1 MLPRQIL
8 RPALFALALVA
19 AAPAHAADPA
29 FPTASRIGMVA
40 PAGFTPSSRFA
51 GFENPFAS
59 ALITLAELP
68 ADAYADVEKGFSND
82 ESLKSRGWTIKVREP
97 LTFKDGKGFFIAGPQ
112 ESQGQQRY
120 EAVMVANTGGI
131 TSLVSVQ
138 MVEES
143 AAAITDAVLR
153 DMFKT
158 VTVRPTVP
166 ESERLAVL
174 PYKIGNLAKFRLVKS
189 AHQGVALL
197 TDGPKDEV
205 TAVEQPFLLI
215 ANCAGRHA
223 KAGGAGRFRQARV
236 LRRTGH
242 QGRQDHARRAATH
255 RTGAGLRDRCRS
267 QGCEFGHRSDHRA
280 VAALRTERV
289 ACRCSRS
296 SRRLRGTTC
305 SRGCARSATAS
316 SRASTRHAR
325 PCAGHPRLTF
335 VATKTWMAGT
345 SPAMTKR
352 NPTYRYCRSRRLPPE
367 PLSARPSTR
376 RPALGAARVRRWC
389 SRAA

>member
-8 RPALFALALVA
+8 PHALLVLALVA
-19 AAPAHAADPA
+19 AAPAHATDPV
-29 FPTASRIGMVA
+29 FPTASRIGLVA
-40 PAGFTPSSRFA
+40 PAGFAPSKRFP
-51 GFENPFAS
+51 GFENQFAS

-97 LTFKDGKGFFIAGPQ
+97 LTYKDGKGFFIAGPQ
-112 ESQGQQRY
+112 ESQGQKRY

-143 AAAITDAVLR
+143 SASITDAVLR

-158 VTVRPTVP
+158 VTVRATVP

-205 TAVEQPFLLI
+205 VAVEQPFLLI
-215 ANCAGRHA
+215 ALAP
-223 KAGGAGRFRQARV
+223 GATPKPEERDAF
-236 LRRTGH
+236 
-242 QGRQDHARRAATH
+242 ARRAFSSAPGIKDVKITRAEPLRMGQAQGYEIVADAKDATSG
-255 RTGAGLRDRCRS
+255 TEVTTVQWLR
-267 QGCEFGHRSDHRA
+267 FGQNAYMQMFAIVRKTA
-280 VAALRTERV
+280 WNEVFP
-289 ACRCSRS
+289 
-296 SRRLRGTTC
+296 RLRQIRD
-305 SRGCARSATAS
+305 SI
-316 SRASTRHAR
+316 
-325 PCAGHPRLTF
+325 
-335 VATKTWMAGT
+335 
-345 SPAMTKR
+345 
-352 NPTYRYCRSRRLPPE
+352 E
-367 PLSARPSTR
+367 PK
-376 RPALGAARVRRWC
+376 
-389 SRAA
+389 

>member
-19 AAPAHAADPA
+19 AAPAHAADPV
-29 FPTASRIGMVA
+29 FPTASRIGLVA
-40 PAGFTPSSRFA
+40 PGFTPSTRFP
-51 GFENPFAS
+51 GFENQFAS

-82 ESLKSRGWTIKVREP
+82 ESLKSRGWTIKLREP

-112 ESQGQQRY
+112 ESQGQKRY

-138 MVEES
+138 MIAES
-143 AAAITDAVLR
+143 SATITDAVLR

-158 VTVRPTVP
+158 VVVRATVP

-205 TAVEQPFLLI
+205 VAVEQPFLLI
-215 ANCAGRHA
+215 AIAP
-223 KAGGAGRFRQARV
+223 GAAPKPEERDAF
-236 LRRTGH
+236 
-242 QGRQDHARRAATH
+242 ARRAFSSAPGIKDVKITRAEPLRMGQAQGYEIVADAKDATSG
-255 RTGAGLRDRCRS
+255 TEVTTVQWLR
-267 QGCEFGHRSDHRA
+267 FGQNAYMQMFAIVRKTAWND
-280 VAALRTERV
+280 VFP
-289 ACRCSRS
+289 
-296 SRRLRGTTC
+296 RLRQIRD
-305 SRGCARSATAS
+305 SI
-316 SRASTRHAR
+316 
-325 PCAGHPRLTF
+325 
-335 VATKTWMAGT
+335 
-345 SPAMTKR
+345 
-352 NPTYRYCRSRRLPPE
+352 E
-367 PLSARPSTR
+367 PK
-376 RPALGAARVRRWC
+376 
-389 SRAA
+389 

>member
-40 PAGFTPSSRFA
+40 PAGFAPSSRFA

-82 ESLKSRGWTIKVREP
+82 ELLKSRGWTIKVREP

-112 ESQGQQRY
+112 ESQGQKRY

-138 MVEES
+138 MVAESSCHDHRCGPARHVQDCDGPPHRAGERASRCPSLQDRQSRQIPPREVGAPGCRALDRRTEGRGDCGRAAVPADRVAPGGTPKPEERDAFAKRVFS
-143 AAAITDAVLR
+143 AAPGIKDVKITRAEPLRIGQAQGYEIVAEAKDASSG
-153 DMFKT
+153 T
-158 VTVRPTVP
+158 
-166 ESERLAVL
+166 
-174 PYKIGNLAKFRLVKS
+174 
-189 AHQGVALL
+189 
-197 TDGPKDEV
+197 EV
-205 TAVEQPFLLI
+205 TTVQWLRFGQNASLQMFAI
-215 ANCAGRHA
+215 AKKTAWNDV
-223 KAGGAGRFRQARV
+223 FP
-236 LRRTGH
+236 
-242 QGRQDHARRAATH
+242 
-255 RTGAGLRDRCRS
+255 
-267 QGCEFGHRSDHRA
+267 
-280 VAALRTERV
+280 
-289 ACRCSRS
+289 
-296 SRRLRGTTC
+296 RLRQIRD
-305 SRGCARSATAS
+305 SIEPRY
-316 SRASTRHAR
+316 TRHAR